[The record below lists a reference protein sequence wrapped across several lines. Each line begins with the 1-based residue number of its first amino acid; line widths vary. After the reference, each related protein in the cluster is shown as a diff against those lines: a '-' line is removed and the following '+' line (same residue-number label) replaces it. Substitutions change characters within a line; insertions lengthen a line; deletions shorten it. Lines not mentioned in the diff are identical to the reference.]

1 MYPADM
7 LRVVVTALLA
17 FSIIALL
24 LTSALHVA
32 TFFSTHLG
40 GIPRYF
46 GFHFGVIALWILVVL
61 IYRAKG
67 ETIRPNALPQWSS
80 SPWCKSGFVRE
91 KSEVS
96 TDIVC
101 RIALWRW
108 ARASSGRSKRGCGS
122 RTQNWHRRRGIP
134 STRS

>member
-1 MYPADM
+1 MIGLEPMPLVANRPGDADT
-7 LRVVVTALLA
+7 RQESPEA
-17 FSIIALL
+17 FGLEAMN
-24 LTSALHVA
+24 
-32 TFFSTHLG
+32 
-40 GIPRYF
+40 RYQLQ
-46 GFHFGVIALWILVVL
+46 HEQNRRL
-61 IYRAKG
+61 IERRIEQQKCFPHTGARYSKLFVERF
-67 ETIRPNALPQWSS
+67 RALPS
-80 SPWCKSGFVRE
+80 SPWCKSGFVRK